1 MIWSGAMML
10 EFLGQPEAA
19 STIVRAIEDVIRSGP
34 HTPDLGGTASTTDVG
49 LAIAQRVA
57 DA

>member
-1 MIWSGAMML
+1 
-10 EFLGQPEAA
+10 
-19 STIVRAIEDVIRSGP
+19 VRAIEDVIRSGP